1 MQESKS
7 LAIFLA
13 TSGHSGVDRVMKN
26 LIPAFA
32 AKGVRVDLLHIDN
45 HGPHLDYIPDNVRV
59 VNLGVAH
66 TLPAISPLIRYLRKE
81 RPQAILSD
89 KDRVNRVSLLAA
101 RLSRVPTR
109 ISVRMGTTVSVNVNQ
124 RDRLSRCM
132 HYLSMHYLYSWAD
145 SIIVPSGGVADD
157 LSQFAGIP
165 RDLIHVIPN
174 PIVTPLLYEQAAQEP
189 KHPWFENRKGPVI
202 LGVGELCKRKD
213 FATLIRAFALVKEK
227 LHCKLLILGEGRK
240 RAALEEL
247 AQNLRLGDDFS
258 MPGFVENPYGYMRR
272 ASLFVLTSAWEGS
285 PVVLTEALALG
296 MPVVSTDC
304 PSGPREILANGLYGS
319 LVPVG
324 DPRALAR
331 AMLATLE
338 KPPEKTKSME
348 AAGDYNVE
356 NSSRQYLNI
365 LFGEPVK
372 PKPD

>member
-1 MQESKS
+1 MQASKS

-45 HGPHLDYIPDNVRV
+45 HGPHLDYIPDNARV
-59 VNLGVAH
+59 INLGLAH
-66 TLPAISPLIRYLRKE
+66 TLPAISPLIRYLRQV

-89 KDRVNRVSLLAA
+89 KDRVNRIALLAT
-101 RLSRVPTR
+101 RLSRVSTR

-124 RDRLSRCM
+124 RDRLSRWM
-132 HYLSMHYLYSWAD
+132 HYLSMHYLYPWAD
-145 SIIVPSGGVADD
+145 SIIVPSDGVADD
-157 LSQFAGIP
+157 MARFAGIP
-165 RDLIHVIPN
+165 RDFIHVIPN
-174 PIVTPLLYEQAAQEP
+174 PIITPVLYEQAEQAP
-189 KHPWFENRKGPVI
+189 RHPWFENRKKPVI

-213 FATLIRAFALVKEK
+213 FATLIRAFAIVKEK
-227 LHCKLLILGEGRK
+227 LPCKLLILGEGRK

-247 AQNLRLGDDFS
+247 AQKLRLGNDFS
-258 MPGFVENPYGYMRR
+258 MPGFVKNPYGYMSR

-296 MPVVSTDC
+296 APVVATDC
-304 PSGPREILANGLYGS
+304 PSGPSEILANGLHGK

-324 DPRALAR
+324 DARALAR
-331 AMLATLE
+331 AMLATLAD
-338 KPPEKTKSME
+338 PPEKTKSME
-348 AAGDYNVE
+348 AAGAYNVE

-365 LFGEPVK
+365 LFGEQ
-372 PKPD
+372 